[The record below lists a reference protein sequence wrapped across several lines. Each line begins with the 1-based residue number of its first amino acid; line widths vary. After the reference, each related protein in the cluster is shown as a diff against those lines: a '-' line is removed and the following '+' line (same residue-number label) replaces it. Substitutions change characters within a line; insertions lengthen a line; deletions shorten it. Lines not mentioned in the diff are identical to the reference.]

1 MKFTNSMKV
10 AGELAVRKMSD
21 KARAFYN
28 DTDQLVLYEHYD
40 DEGVW
45 DTINQLLYS
54 SVFFSRIFLL
64 VGIGVLVIVYI
75 LVRMYGK
82 YLSPSFLLP

>member
-40 DEGVW
+40 DEGVARYSVRGFVRF
-45 DTINQLLYS
+45 DDLTFDEMEHTFEEIHDALQLE
-54 SVFFSRIFLL
+54 
-64 VGIGVLVIVYI
+64 I
-75 LVRMYGK
+75 L
-82 YLSPSFLLP
+82 